1 MSYIF
6 KVVFYQF
13 SEEGVLVGFTQ
24 EKSIKEKLLPIKNPT
39 TLNIYQEE
47 QEGKMGKTA
56 SVKIM
61 IDKFDAI
68 FNHEYLGG
76 YKFRLRPS
84 L

>member
-1 MSYIF
+1 MIFPRVNLGELRLYFKWGGFSNYGLHRGGLSYIF

-47 QEGKMGKTA
+47 
-56 SVKIM
+56 
-61 IDKFDAI
+61 
-68 FNHEYLGG
+68 
-76 YKFRLRPS
+76 
-84 L
+84 